1 LINDVL
7 DLAKIESGRHEVSPA
22 EFRLPQFLVDL
33 ANIARV
39 RAEQTGLTFQYEA
52 LSAIPDVVLG
62 DARKLRQVALNLLGN
77 AVKFTAAGSVTLR
90 ARWEHR
96 TGGTTRLRL
105 EVEDTGVGIEPDKL
119 EEIFL
124 PFRQLNNRGRVLE
137 GTGLGLA
144 ISRRLARLMGGEITV
159 ESTPGRG
166 SLFCFVIELPA
177 VAGSRPHLPEV
188 PRPLATLDGCGK
200 KVLVV
205 DDKNENRAVL
215 TALLRPLGFDVTEA
229 TNGRD
234 ALRLARSQPPDLV
247 LMDLVMPDID
257 GLEATRLIRELPGLE
272 DVVII
277 AVTARVFEQDR
288 QASLAAGCNEVIP
301 KPVNAVQ
308 LIYSIGTH
316 LGITPKE
323 PTLSEAPG
331 GAGAPV
337 LPAQAAQALYE
348 SALLGDVAELMRLL
362 DDIETAQPELGTLVS
377 GLRTVARQYDMRRVR
392 RLVQPHLHIN

>member
-1 LINDVL
+1 MVGEAADGQQ
-7 DLAKIESGRHEVSPA
+7 A
-22 EFRLPQFLVDL
+22 VDL
-33 ANIARV
+33 
-39 RAEQTGLTFQYEA
+39 F
-52 LSAIPDVVLG
+52 
-62 DARKLRQVALNLLGN
+62 
-77 AVKFTAAGSVTLR
+77 
-90 ARWEHR
+90 
-96 TGGTTRLRL
+96 
-105 EVEDTGVGIEPDKL
+105 
-119 EEIFL
+119 
-124 PFRQLNNRGRVLE
+124 
-137 GTGLGLA
+137 
-144 ISRRLARLMGGEITV
+144 ARL
-159 ESTPGRG
+159 
-166 SLFCFVIELPA
+166 
-177 VAGSRPHLPEV
+177 
-188 PRPLATLDGCGK
+188 
-200 KVLVV
+200 
-205 DDKNENRAVL
+205 N
-215 TALLRPLGFDVTEA
+215 
-229 TNGRD
+229 
-234 ALRLARSQPPDLV
+234 PDLV

-323 PTLSEAPG
+323 HTLSEAPG

-362 DDIETAQPELGTLVS
+362 DDIETTQPELGTLVS